1 LAGLLLEHRQRMF
14 LREVVTGQR
23 TASPARYAQIV
34 ESFRDDQGR
43 VRKRVLLSLGRV
55 DQLDRAQIQRLVTAL
70 SRYLETGQVPPGGRI
85 GQVRDYGIGY
95 VADALWRRLELPKF
109 FAKHL
114 RSRKY
119 EAPVERAIFAMVVH
133 RMVDPSS
140 KRACSDWLEHD
151 AWWPQSRSVTLQH
164 LYRAMDFLDECHEP
178 LEAALYLHRRS
189 LFDKVQ
195 LVYYDTTSTYFEC
208 DEPGD
213 EPEMYGLRQKGYSR
227 DLRPDRRQIVIG
239 LAVDQNG
246 LPIASDVHSGETNDS
261 VTVVPMLT
269 RLRSLGLSRV
279 VWVADRGMAS
289 DLNLSSVRAAGL
301 HYVVG
306 IRLRAVE
313 DLRAAIT
320 ADPTPYRSAAEGL
333 LVKDVRL
340 GNRRMVV
347 CFSPESAARDLK
359 LRTGAI
365 DRMRPV
371 LEHVNA
377 GADHQAITGHGLY
390 RRFVARRSDGQ
401 FHLDKAKLEREA
413 QCDGTF
419 VLEVSD
425 DTMTAEA
432 AALAYKGLLRVE
444 QSFRTLKHGV
454 DVRPVYHRLDKRI
467 RAHVSLC
474 MLAYLLER
482 VVELDTGVPF
492 TQIKNSLKRI
502 RAVEL
507 TFDQQ
512 TVWETSTVPG
522 ELRALLGKMKLDA
535 PPKILGP
542 QTP

>member
-1 LAGLLLEHRQRMF
+1 
-14 LREVVTGQR
+14 
-23 TASPARYAQIV
+23 
-34 ESFRDDQGR
+34 
-43 VRKRVLLSLGRV
+43 
-55 DQLDRAQIQRLVTAL
+55 
-70 SRYLETGQVPPGGRI
+70 
-85 GQVRDYGIGY
+85 
-95 VADALWRRLELPKF
+95 
-109 FAKHL
+109 
-114 RSRKY
+114 
-119 EAPVERAIFAMVVH
+119 
-133 RMVDPSS
+133 
-140 KRACSDWLEHD
+140 
-151 AWWPQSRSVTLQH
+151 
-164 LYRAMDFLDECHEP
+164 MDFLDECHES

-189 LFDKVQ
+189 LFDKVE

-213 EPEMYGLRQKGYSR
+213 EPEAYGLRQKGYSR

-246 LPIASDVHSGETNDS
+246 LPIASDVFSGETGDN
-261 VTVVPMLT
+261 VTVLPMLT
-269 RLRSLGLSRV
+269 RLRTLGLSRV

-289 DLNLSSVRAAGL
+289 ELNLSSVRAAGL

-306 IRLRAVE
+306 VRLRAAE
-313 DLRAAIT
+313 ELRAAISADET
-320 ADPTPYRSAAEGL
+320 AYLKAAEGL
-333 LVKDVRL
+333 MVKDVRM
-340 GNRRMVV
+340 GQRRMVV

-371 LEHVNA
+371 LERVNA
-377 GADHQAITGHGLY
+377 GADADAITAHGLY
-390 RRFVARRSDGQ
+390 QRFVTRGPKGQ
-401 FHLDKAKLEREA
+401 FHLDKHKLEREA

-425 DTMTAEA
+425 DKMSAEA

-482 VVELDTGVPF
+482 IIEVETQVPF
-492 TQIKNSLKRI
+492 TQLKNPLMRV

-507 TFDQQ
+507 TFGKQ
-512 TVWETSTVPG
+512 TVWETSQIPPQ
-522 ELRALLGKMKLDA
+522 LRALLGELKVA
-535 PPKILGP
+535 TPPKILVQKNP
-542 QTP
+542 

>member
-1 LAGLLLEHRQRMF
+1 MF

-23 TASPARYAQIV
+23 TNDPVRYAQIV
-34 ESFRDDQGR
+34 ESFRDDAGK

-55 DQLDRAQIQRLVTAL
+55 DQLDRAQLGRLITAL
-70 SRYLETGQVPPGGRI
+70 SRYLETGEVPEGGRI
-85 GQVRDYGIGY
+85 GQVRDYGVGY
-95 VADALWRRLELPKF
+95 VADAVWRRLELPKF

-119 EAPVERAIFAMVVH
+119 DLPVERALFAMVVH

-151 AWWPQSRSVTLQH
+151 AWLPESRGITLQH
-164 LYRAMDFLDECHEP
+164 LYRAMDLLDECHEP
-178 LEAALYLHRRS
+178 LEAALYMHRRS
-189 LFDKVQ
+189 LFDRVE

-246 LPIASDVHSGETNDS
+246 LPIASDVHSGETSDS
-261 VTVVPMLT
+261 VTVLPMLT
-269 RLRSLGLSRV
+269 RLRTLGLSRV

-289 DLNLSSVRAAGL
+289 DINLSSVRAEGL

-306 IRLRAVE
+306 IRLRAAE
-313 DLRAAIT
+313 DLRAAIS
-320 ADPTPYRSAAEGL
+320 ADETEYRKAAEGL
-333 LVKDVRL
+333 TVKDIRI
-340 GNRRMVV
+340 GDRRMVV

-371 LEHVNA
+371 LERVNA
-377 GADHQAITGHGLY
+377 GADADAITAHGLY
-390 RRFVARRSDGQ
+390 RRFVTRGTDGR
-401 FHLDKAKLEREA
+401 FHLDKRKLEREA

-425 DTMTAEA
+425 DTMSAEA

-454 DVRPVYHRLDKRI
+454 DVRPVYHRLDTRI

-482 VVELDTGVPF
+482 IVELETGVPF
-492 TQIKNSLKRI
+492 TQVKRLLMRV

-507 TFDQQ
+507 TLDKQ
-512 TVWETSTVPG
+512 TVWETSSTPPA
-522 ELRALLGKMKLDA
+522 LRALLSKMKLA
-535 PPKILGP
+535 SPPRLIVPKAR
-542 QTP
+542 

>member
-1 LAGLLLEHRQRMF
+1 MALRLLEHRQGMF

-34 ESFRDDQGR
+34 ESFRDEQGH

-55 DQLDRAQIQRLVTAL
+55 DQLDRQQIQRLVTAL
-70 SRYLETGQVPPGGRI
+70 SRYLETGEVPPGGRV

-95 VADALWRRLELPKF
+95 VADALWRRLDLPKF
-109 FAKHL
+109 FSKQL

-119 EAPVERAIFAMVVH
+119 EAPVERAIFAMVAH

-151 AWWPQSRSVTLQH
+151 AWLPQSRSITLQH

-246 LPIASDVHSGETNDS
+246 LPIVSDVHSGETSDT

-289 DLNLSSVRAAGL
+289 EVNLSSVRAARL

-306 IRLRAVE
+306 IRLRAAE

-320 ADPTPYRSAAEGL
+320 ADDTAYRNASEGL

-340 GNRRMVV
+340 GDRRMVV

-377 GADHQAITGHGLY
+377 GADPEAITAHGLY
-390 RRFVARRSDGQ
+390 RRFVARGSDGK
-401 FHLDKAKLEREA
+401 FHLDKHKLEREA

-425 DTMTAEA
+425 DKMTAEA

-482 VVELDTGVPF
+482 VVEIETGLPF
-492 TQIKNSLKRI
+492 TQIKNSLMRV

-512 TVWETSTVPG
+512 TVWETSTVPS
-522 ELRALLGKMKLDA
+522 ELRALFGKLKLAA
-535 PPKILGP
+535 PPKILGA

>member
-1 LAGLLLEHRQRMF
+1 MF

-23 TASPARYAQIV
+23 TESPARYAQIV
-34 ESFRDDQGR
+34 ESFRDDAGR

-95 VADALWRRLELPKF
+95 VADALWQRLELPKF
-109 FAKHL
+109 FAKQL

-119 EAPVERAIFAMVVH
+119 EAPVERAIFAMVAH

-151 AWWPQSRSVTLQH
+151 AWLPQSRGITLQH

-289 DLNLSSVRAAGL
+289 DVNLSSVRAAGL

-306 IRLRAVE
+306 IRLRAAE

-320 ADPTPYRSAAEGL
+320 ADESAYRHAAEGI
-333 LVKDVRL
+333 LVKDVRM
-340 GNRRMVV
+340 GDRRMVV

-365 DRMRPV
+365 DRMGPV

-377 GADHQAITGHGLY
+377 GADAQAITGHGLY
-390 RRFVARRSDGQ
+390 RRFVAKGGEGK

-482 VVELDTGVPF
+482 IVELETGVPF
-492 TQIKNSLKRI
+492 TQVKNSLRRI

-507 TFDQQ
+507 TFDRQ
-512 TVWETSTVPG
+512 TVWETSSVPA
-522 ELRALLGKMKLDA
+522 ELRALLAKMKLDA

>member
-1 LAGLLLEHRQRMF
+1 MALRLPEHRQGMF

-23 TASPARYAQIV
+23 TATPARYAQIV
-34 ESFRDDQGR
+34 ESFRDEQGH

-55 DQLDRAQIQRLVTAL
+55 DQLDRQQIQRLVTAL
-70 SRYLETGQVPPGGRI
+70 SRYLETGEVPPGGRV

-95 VADALWRRLELPKF
+95 VADALWRRLDLPKF
-109 FAKHL
+109 FSKQL

-119 EAPVERAIFAMVVH
+119 EAPVERAIFAMVAH

-151 AWWPQSRSVTLQH
+151 AWLPQSRSITLQH

-246 LPIASDVHSGETNDS
+246 LPIVSDVHSGETSDT

-289 DLNLSSVRAAGL
+289 EVNLSSVRAARL

-306 IRLRAVE
+306 IRLRAAE

-320 ADPTPYRSAAEGL
+320 ADDTAYRNASEGL

-340 GNRRMVV
+340 GDRRMVV

-377 GADHQAITGHGLY
+377 GADPEAITAHGLY
-390 RRFVARRSDGQ
+390 RRFVARGSDGK
-401 FHLDKAKLEREA
+401 FHLDKHKLEREA

-425 DTMTAEA
+425 DKMTAEA

-482 VVELDTGVPF
+482 VVEIETGLPF
-492 TQIKNSLKRI
+492 TQIKNSLMRV

-512 TVWETSTVPG
+512 TVWETSTVPS
-522 ELRALLGKMKLDA
+522 ELRALFGKLKLAA
-535 PPKILGP
+535 PPKILGA

>member
-1 LAGLLLEHRQRMF
+1 
-14 LREVVTGQR
+14 
-23 TASPARYAQIV
+23 
-34 ESFRDDQGR
+34 
-43 VRKRVLLSLGRV
+43 
-55 DQLDRAQIQRLVTAL
+55 
-70 SRYLETGQVPPGGRI
+70 
-85 GQVRDYGIGY
+85 
-95 VADALWRRLELPKF
+95 
-109 FAKHL
+109 
-114 RSRKY
+114 
-119 EAPVERAIFAMVVH
+119 
-133 RMVDPSS
+133 
-140 KRACSDWLEHD
+140 
-151 AWWPQSRSVTLQH
+151 
-164 LYRAMDFLDECHEP
+164 
-178 LEAALYLHRRS
+178 
-189 LFDKVQ
+189 
-195 LVYYDTTSTYFEC
+195 
-208 DEPGD
+208 
-213 EPEMYGLRQKGYSR
+213 
-227 DLRPDRRQIVIG
+227 
-239 LAVDQNG
+239 
-246 LPIASDVHSGETNDS
+246 VHSGETNDS

-492 TQIKNSLKRI
+492 TQIKNALKRI

-512 TVWETSTVPG
+512 TVWETSTVPS